1 MIQYNKRIFIIQ
13 TIFFLVLINFST
25 RTECD
30 DTQDFQKNSK
40 FIIFLFKLNEIKLK

>member
-1 MIQYNKRIFIIQ
+1 MEHFSVFKCAVSKFKVLC
-13 TIFFLVLINFST
+13 FLLVLNGLWQ

-40 FIIFLFKLNEIKLK
+40 FIIF